1 MSNFHIVLMYCIP
14 SPLAA
19 LKSRIETFWYWL
31 TQVHLDNGHKYWERE
46 METER
51 ERERE
56 REMWSDIPIMLLIFF
71 LYILFYSYCD
81 KAISK

>member
-31 TQVHLDNGHKYWERE
+31 TQVHLDNGHKYWERNGDG
-46 METER
+46 ER
-51 ERERE
+51 
-56 REMWSDIPIMLLIFF
+56 
-71 LYILFYSYCD
+71 
-81 KAISK
+81 

>member
-19 LKSRIETFWYWL
+19 LKFWYWL
-31 TQVHLDNGHKYWERE
+31 TQVHLDNGHKHWERE

-56 REMWSDIPIMLLIFF
+56 RERDVVRHTNYVVDIFSIYHVLLI
-71 LYILFYSYCD
+71 L
-81 KAISK
+81 

>member
-19 LKSRIETFWYWL
+19 LKFWYWL
-31 TQVHLDNGHKYWERE
+31 TQVHLDNGHKHWERE

-56 REMWSDIPIMLLIFF
+56 RERCGPTYQLCCWYFF
-71 LYILFYSYCD
+71 YISCFTHTV
-81 KAISK
+81 